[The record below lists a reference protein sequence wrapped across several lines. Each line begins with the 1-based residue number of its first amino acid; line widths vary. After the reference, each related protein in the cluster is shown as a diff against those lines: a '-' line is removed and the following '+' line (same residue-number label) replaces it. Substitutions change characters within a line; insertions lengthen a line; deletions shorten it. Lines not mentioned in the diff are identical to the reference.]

1 MEDQLIAYERKK
13 RAIRFKKARQS
24 SMRAGLDEFDAD
36 LLKNRDPAV
45 RLSDVTQVGT
55 KVVIGQKIKRGCT
68 KDGNPKNLIYDCSQC
83 KKPGMWADKTPI
95 TLDDI
100 RRIVDHLEISW
111 EYFFRDKVE
120 PVPIKYAGGLMM
132 KRGKHCIFFREGIQ
146 CSIEEVKPMHCRFTP
161 CPIRV
166 HSDEE
171 YACYYYGSGTVE
183 QQFRHQIAL
192 ALTREYVQEHG
203 VAYNKEA
210 VDKCLKKI
218 DKFFQD
224 SEEFEKFCERI
235 SCYRYGE
242 DTSA

>member
-1 MEDQLIAYERKK
+1 VKPEKK
-13 RAIRFKKARQS
+13 NLA
-24 SMRAGLDEFDAD
+24 
-36 LLKNRDPAV
+36 
-45 RLSDVTQVGT
+45 DVTQVGT
-55 KVVIGQKIKRGCT
+55 KAVIGQKIKLGCI
-68 KDGNPKNLIYDCSQC
+68 KDGNPKALIYDCSQC
-83 KKPGMWADKTPI
+83 KKPGMSADETPI

-111 EYFFRDKVE
+111 EYFFRHKVGPE
-120 PVPIKYAGGLMM
+120 PIKYARGLMM
-132 KRGKHCIFFREGIQ
+132 KRGRHCIFFREGIH

-166 HSDEE
+166 HSHEE
-171 YACYYYGSGTVE
+171 YACHYYGSGTVE

-192 ALTREYVQEHG
+192 ALTREYVKEHG

-218 DKFFQD
+218 AKFFQD

-242 DTSA
+242 DILASDEKV

>member
-1 MEDQLIAYERKK
+1 MEDQLIANEQNK
-13 RAIRFKKARQS
+13 RAIRSKKARQD
-24 SMRAGLDEFDAD
+24 SMRAELDEFDAD
-36 LLKNRDPAV
+36 LLKNRCPAV

-55 KVVIGQKIKRGCT
+55 KVVIGQKIKLGRI
-68 KDGNPKNLIYDCSQC
+68 KDGNPKALIYDCSQC
-83 KKPGMWADKTPI
+83 KKPGMSADETPI

-111 EYFFRDKVE
+111 EYFFRHKVGPE
-120 PVPIKYAGGLMM
+120 PIKYARGLMM
-132 KRGKHCIFFREGIQ
+132 KRGRHCIFFREGIH
-146 CSIEEVKPMHCRFTP
+146 CSIEEVKPVHCRFTP

-203 VAYNKEA
+203 VAYSKEA

-235 SCYRYGE
+235 FCYR
-242 DTSA
+242 